1 MGKGRLFFIDNLR
14 ILLITL
20 VMMIHLSIT
29 YGGVGGWYYRDGQA
43 DTLSSI
49 LLTWHNAVVQ
59 AFSMGLFFM
68 IAGYFTPSSYD
79 HKGPRQFLKDRLL
92 RLGIPML
99 CYDFIIG
106 PLMAYPLM
114 KVGALEQPGTLQFN
128 GSYTEFLSIYYRR
141 FHIGTGPLWF
151 VEALLI
157 FSSFYILWRLFVKTT
172 ASSGQDSD
180 KLPGNLAIAFFAFTL
195 SVVTFIVRMWLPI
208 GWSFEPLNLQFP
220 FFPQYI
226 CMFIAG
232 IAAYRRNWLTR
243 IPDAMG
249 RLWLCL
255 AVVLIVIVFPALFT
269 LGGAIKGNI
278 APFTGGLHWQCFGYA
293 LWEQLTGVALII
305 ALPAL
310 FRKRLNRQGKITRAM
325 AGSTYTAYII
335 HAPVVVLVAIAIRNI
350 SLYPLLKF
358 ALAIMISMPLCFGLG
373 NIIRKLPLARKIL

>member
-1 MGKGRLFFIDNLR
+1 MEKPRLFFIDNLR

-29 YGGVGGWYYRDGQA
+29 YGGVGSWYYRDGQA

-79 HKGPRQFLKDRLL
+79 RKGPRQFLKDRLL

-106 PLMAYPLM
+106 PLMAYPLIQ
-114 KVGALEQPGTLQFN
+114 VGAQKSG
-128 GSYTEFLSIYYRR
+128 GSYLDYLIRYYST

-157 FSSFYILWRLFVKTT
+157 FAICYALWRAFVKSPSP
-172 ASSGQDSD
+172 AEQDETD
-180 KLPGNLAIAFFAFTL
+180 PPGNMKIAVFILAL
-195 SVVTFIVRMWLPI
+195 SGVTFAVRIWLPV
-208 GWSFEPLNLQFP
+208 GWGFRPLNLQFP

-226 CMFIAG
+226 CMFILG
-232 IAAYRRNWLTR
+232 IVARRRNWLTR

-255 AVVLIVIVFPALFT
+255 AVVMVVIVFPALFT

-310 FRKRLNRQGKITRAM
+310 FRKRLNRQGRLAKAM
-325 AGSTYTAYII
+325 ASSAYTAYII
-335 HAPVVVLVAIAIRNI
+335 HAPVVILVAIAIRNI

-358 ALAIMISMPLCFGLG
+358 VLAVMIAVPLCFSLA
-373 NIIRKLPLARKIL
+373 NVIRQLPLARRIL